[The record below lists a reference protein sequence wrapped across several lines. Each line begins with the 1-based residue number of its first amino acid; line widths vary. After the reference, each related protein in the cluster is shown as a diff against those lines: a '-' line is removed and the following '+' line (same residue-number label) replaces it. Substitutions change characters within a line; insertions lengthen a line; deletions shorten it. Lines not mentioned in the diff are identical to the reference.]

1 MVSTSERYGFIIP
14 IWKKW
19 WDKFCILNRGG
30 KKIHAHIRGGYAPP
44 KTAEKL
50 FFYVVKP
57 VGEIRGYADFYERV
71 VGDREDLW
79 ERYGHESCLG
89 SKDLYYKLVDGHVR
103 VTFIRFKNLREAL
116 NPVKL
121 DEILVHLG
129 REKTIPRK
137 GLYIS
142 EETGLKLVC
151 MMEGNR

>member
-1 MVSTSERYGFIIP
+1 
-14 IWKKW
+14 
-19 WDKFCILNRGG
+19 
-30 KKIHAHIRGGYAPP
+30 APP

-71 VGDREDLW
+71 VGDRENLW

-142 EETGLKLVC
+142 EEIGLKLVY